1 MSAKTD
7 RQSQLLELIRT
18 SRITTQGD
26 LVAALRGRGV
36 DCTQA
41 SISRDIGEL
50 GLVKRGGRYV
60 APAPDEAL
68 PDADQLAAK
77 IGGFLR
83 RSVVVGDNLVVIHTL
98 SGTANSVAVYLD
110 RRDIP
115 GLAGTV
121 AGDDTIFAA
130 VSDRPAGEW
139 LVQEMERIREAFS

>member
-1 MSAKTD
+1 MLTKTT

-18 SRITTQGD
+18 SWIATQGD
-26 LVAALRGRGV
+26 LVEALRQRGV

-41 SISRDIGEL
+41 SISRDIAEL
-50 GLVKRGGRYV
+50 GLSKRGGRYV
-60 APAPDEAL
+60 EPAPDEQL
-68 PDADQLAAK
+68 PDVDELAAK

-83 RSVVVGDNLVVIHTL
+83 RSVAVGDNLVVIHTL

-110 RRDIP
+110 HRDLP

-130 VSDRPAGEW
+130 VSDRQVGEL
-139 LVQEMERIREAFS
+139 LVQEMERLREAFS